1 MISHLELMNAL
12 SVITLILALATV
24 VLAVAT
30 WRMASISTKV
40 FELETRPYFAF
51 DNFLFKVFMKPPGG
65 EGEIQKA
72 DLRTGIIFRN
82 PGNIPVQYKV
92 KSLRLTFEG
101 KTIDNPEFTNS
112 GGEIYPG
119 DVNFFWY
126 GPIPDV
132 DVSAFPRSGFLEYTV
147 EYSAVPEQGIVTTT
161 RKVQYTIYSFNPPN
175 FDWVYQT

>member
-1 MISHLELMNAL
+1 MNAL

-30 WRMASISTKV
+30 WRMASISTKA

-82 PGNIPVQYKV
+82 PGKIPVQYKV

-101 KTIDNPEFTNS
+101 KTINNPEFTNS
-112 GGEIYPG
+112 GGG
-119 DVNFFWY
+119 DLSW
-126 GPIPDV
+126 
-132 DVSAFPRSGFLEYTV
+132 RREFLWGLYT
-147 EYSAVPEQGIVTTT
+147 
-161 RKVQYTIYSFNPPN
+161 
-175 FDWVYQT
+175 